1 MVLKLAET
9 EFLKILGNI
18 YKTVSYV
25 NQDVVDDFQKD
36 AIFYKGKRLLIRETG
51 SCLTVV
57 YLDENIFCNRS
68 LYSTIIKDSSFDTQ
82 YIVGV
87 LNSKPI
93 QYYYQQR
100 FKAETELFP
109 KIRIKQAK
117 QLPIPIAESDI
128 QSSIAVLIT
137 QIITAKKADIKDS
150 TEKYEK
156 EIDKIVYE
164 LYGLTD
170 EEIGIIEDSI

>member
-1 MVLKLAET
+1 MLT
-9 EFLKILGNI
+9 
-18 YKTVSYV
+18 
-25 NQDVVDDFQKD
+25 
-36 AIFYKGKRLLIRETG
+36 LLVTLLCFKELHKNKSANFGI
-51 SCLTVV
+51 SD
-57 YLDENIFCNRS
+57 YMP
-68 LYSTIIKDSSFDTQ
+68 TIIKDSSFDTQ

-93 QYYYQQR
+93 QYYYQQK

-128 QSSIAVLIT
+128 QNSIAVLIT
-137 QIITAKKADIKDS
+137 QIIAAKKANIKKP

-170 EEIGIIEDSI
+170 DEIGIIEDSI